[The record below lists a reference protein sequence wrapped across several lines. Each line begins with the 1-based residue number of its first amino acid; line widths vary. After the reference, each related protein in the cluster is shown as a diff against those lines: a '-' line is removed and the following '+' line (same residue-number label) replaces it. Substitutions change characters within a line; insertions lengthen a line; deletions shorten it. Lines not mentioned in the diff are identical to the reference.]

1 MESLE
6 KKFDDDF
13 LYRMRDKVL
22 QKVEEM
28 RLWQRILGSLK
39 TSLT

>member
-13 LYRMRDKVL
+13 LYRMWDEVL
-22 QKVEEM
+22 QKVEKVQSF
-28 RLWQRILGSLK
+28 RN
-39 TSLT
+39 